1 MTENLTV
8 PERTARVEV
17 SDLQIR
23 NLGRCLHP
31 SPLAARL
38 GREVFHPVGGAD
50 RVLLDAR
57 FSRVAGTLPAE
68 QPTFE
73 LAGPRDKTFFDP
85 SKSRAGF
92 VPCGG
97 LCPGINTVLRGI
109 ELELPHAYG
118 VKHIIG
124 FRYGYEG

>member
-1 MTENLTV
+1 MPGLFTVVLSKRHLGETCKGLCSGPDAAMTENLTV

-23 NLGRCLHP
+23 NLGRCLFP

-50 RVLLDAR
+50 RVLLDDR
-57 FSRVAGTLPAE
+57 YSRVAGTLPGE

-73 LAGPRDKTFFDP
+73 LAGPRDRLFFDP
-85 SKSRAGF
+85 AK
-92 VPCGG
+92 
-97 LCPGINTVLRGI
+97 T
-109 ELELPHAYG
+109 
-118 VKHIIG
+118 
-124 FRYGYEG
+124 